1 MISIDVSNFDVR
13 VNIYWKTEEEKTE
26 SQKQYLCTSAICQES
41 TSSDITQIA

>member
-13 VNIYWKTEEEKTE
+13 ENIDWKPEEEKTE
-26 SQKQYLCTSAICQES
+26 SQKHYLCTPAICQES